1 MAESPVLTVARL
13 LGGVVLLNGNLGHQV
28 LGQLLITNSNEVA
41 IAGAAAAVAA
51 TSGQQNAAAQIA
63 IRTAVP
69 ALAVRGLLLK
79 QEQRIERR
87 ETLVAERER
96 ELNEFT
102 HAKKKS
108 DQTIKTQKM
117 QIDQAIAREAELGT
131 RLAVLKAESD
141 ETIKTQ
147 KKEIEQGITQVT
159 ELGRR
164 LAVLEAESDET
175 IKTQKKEIE
184 QGITQVTQIGRHLAV
199 LEAERDETI
208 KTQKTQ
214 IDQAIAREAELGT
227 RLAVLEAEK
236 EAATSTIA
244 ALGNRNQELVTE
256 IGAFRADVVRQS
268 GLNIDDPY
276 RPPKST
282 TRKKKTSTPP
292 RTRKPRK
299 PKA

>member
-1 MAESPVLTVARL
+1 VAESPVLTVARL
-13 LGGVVLLNGNLGHQV
+13 LGGVVLLNGNLGHQI

-96 ELNEFT
+96 QLDEVT
-102 HAKKKS
+102 QAKKKS
-108 DQTIKTQKM
+108 DQTIKTQK
-117 QIDQAIAREAELGT
+117 QQ
-131 RLAVLKAESD
+131 
-141 ETIKTQ
+141 
-147 KKEIEQGITQVT
+147 IEQGIT
-159 ELGRR
+159 L
-164 LAVLEAESDET
+164 LAKLEAEKKAATST
-175 IKTQKKEIE
+175 I
-184 QGITQVTQIGRHLAV
+184 A
-199 LEAERDETI
+199 A
-208 KTQKTQ
+208 
-214 IDQAIAREAELGT
+214 
-227 RLAVLEAEK
+227 LEAEK
-236 EAATSTIA
+236 EAAASTII
-244 ALGNRNQELVTE
+244 ALGNRNQELVAE
-256 IGAFRADVVRQS
+256 IDTFRNEAVRQS
-268 GLNIDDPY
+268 GLQIDDPY

>member
-96 ELNEFT
+96 ELNELT
-102 HAKKKS
+102 QAKRKS
-108 DQTIKTQKM
+108 DQTIKTQK
-117 QIDQAIAREAELGT
+117 QQ
-131 RLAVLKAESD
+131 
-141 ETIKTQ
+141 
-147 KKEIEQGITQVT
+147 IEQGIT
-159 ELGRR
+159 L
-164 LAVLEAESDET
+164 LA
-175 IKTQKKEIE
+175 K
-184 QGITQVTQIGRHLAV
+184 
-199 LEAERDETI
+199 
-208 KTQKTQ
+208 
-214 IDQAIAREAELGT
+214 
-227 RLAVLEAEK
+227 LEAEK
-236 EAATSTIA
+236 KAATSTITA
-244 ALGNRNQELVTE
+244 LEAEKDAANSTITALGNRNQELVTE

>member
-13 LGGVVLLNGNLGHQV
+13 LGGVVLLNGNLGHQI

-96 ELNEFT
+96 QLDEVT
-102 HAKKKS
+102 QAKKKS
-108 DQTIKTQKM
+108 DQTIKTQK
-117 QIDQAIAREAELGT
+117 QQ
-131 RLAVLKAESD
+131 
-141 ETIKTQ
+141 
-147 KKEIEQGITQVT
+147 IEQGIT
-159 ELGRR
+159 L
-164 LAVLEAESDET
+164 LAKLEAEKKAATST
-175 IKTQKKEIE
+175 I
-184 QGITQVTQIGRHLAV
+184 A
-199 LEAERDETI
+199 A
-208 KTQKTQ
+208 
-214 IDQAIAREAELGT
+214 
-227 RLAVLEAEK
+227 LEAEK
-236 EAATSTIA
+236 EAAASTII
-244 ALGNRNQELVTE
+244 ALGNRNQELVAE
-256 IGAFRADVVRQS
+256 IDTFRNEAVRQS
-268 GLNIDDPY
+268 GLQIDDPY
-276 RPPKST
+276 RPPTST

>member
-1 MAESPVLTVARL
+1 VAESPVLTVARL
-13 LGGVVLLNGNLGHQV
+13 LGGVVLLNGNLGHQI

-96 ELNEFT
+96 QLDEVT
-102 HAKKKS
+102 QAKKKS
-108 DQTIKTQKM
+108 DQTIKTQK
-117 QIDQAIAREAELGT
+117 QQ
-131 RLAVLKAESD
+131 
-141 ETIKTQ
+141 
-147 KKEIEQGITQVT
+147 IEQGITLLVK
-159 ELGRR
+159 
-164 LAVLEAESDET
+164 LEAEKKAATST
-175 IKTQKKEIE
+175 I
-184 QGITQVTQIGRHLAV
+184 A
-199 LEAERDETI
+199 A
-208 KTQKTQ
+208 
-214 IDQAIAREAELGT
+214 
-227 RLAVLEAEK
+227 LEAEK
-236 EAATSTIA
+236 EAAASTII
-244 ALGNRNQELVTE
+244 ALGNRNQELVAE
-256 IGAFRADVVRQS
+256 IDTFRNEAVRQS
-268 GLNIDDPY
+268 GLQIDDPY

>member
-13 LGGVVLLNGNLGHQV
+13 LGGVVLLNGNLGHQI

-96 ELNEFT
+96 QLDEVT
-102 HAKKKS
+102 QAKKKS
-108 DQTIKTQKM
+108 DQTIKTQK
-117 QIDQAIAREAELGT
+117 QQ
-131 RLAVLKAESD
+131 
-141 ETIKTQ
+141 
-147 KKEIEQGITQVT
+147 IEQGITLLV
-159 ELGRR
+159 
-164 LAVLEAESDET
+164 
-175 IKTQKKEIE
+175 K
-184 QGITQVTQIGRHLAV
+184 
-199 LEAERDETI
+199 
-208 KTQKTQ
+208 
-214 IDQAIAREAELGT
+214 
-227 RLAVLEAEK
+227 LEAEK
-236 EAATSTIA
+236 EAAASTII
-244 ALGNRNQELVTE
+244 ALGNRNQELVAE
-256 IGAFRADVVRQS
+256 IDTFRNEAVRQS
-268 GLNIDDPY
+268 GLQIDDPY
-276 RPPKST
+276 RPPTST

>member
-96 ELNEFT
+96 QLDELTQAN
-102 HAKKKS
+102 KKS
-108 DQTIKTQKM
+108 
-117 QIDQAIAREAELGT
+117 A
-131 RLAVLKAESD
+131 

-147 KKEIEQGITQVT
+147 KQQIEQGITRGWPIDVRQA
-159 ELGRR
+159 GSSRR
-164 LAVLEAESDET
+164 SPCS
-175 IKTQKKEIE
+175 KQK
-184 QGITQVTQIGRHLAV
+184 RA
-199 LEAERDETI
+199 
-208 KTQKTQ
+208 
-214 IDQAIAREAELGT
+214 
-227 RLAVLEAEK
+227 
-236 EAATSTIA
+236 AATSTIT
-244 ALGNRNQELVTE
+244 ALENRNQ
-256 IGAFRADVVRQS
+256 RS
-268 GLNIDDPY
+268 GDRD
-276 RPPKST
+276 RSV
-282 TRKKKTSTPP
+282 SS
-292 RTRKPRK
+292 
-299 PKA
+299 

>member
-1 MAESPVLTVARL
+1 VAESPVLTVARL

-87 ETLVAERER
+87 ETLVGERER
-96 ELNEFT
+96 QLNELT
-102 HAKKKS
+102 QAKRKS
-108 DQTIKTQKM
+108 DQTIKTQK
-117 QIDQAIAREAELGT
+117 QQ
-131 RLAVLKAESD
+131 
-141 ETIKTQ
+141 
-147 KKEIEQGITQVT
+147 IEQGIT
-159 ELGRR
+159 L
-164 LAVLEAESDET
+164 LAKLEAEKKAATST
-175 IKTQKKEIE
+175 IT
-184 QGITQVTQIGRHLAV
+184 A
-199 LEAERDETI
+199 
-208 KTQKTQ
+208 
-214 IDQAIAREAELGT
+214 
-227 RLAVLEAEK
+227 LEAEK

-256 IGAFRADVVRQS
+256 IEAFRADVVRQS

-292 RTRKPRK
+292 TRKPRK

>member
-1 MAESPVLTVARL
+1 VAESPVLTVARL
-13 LGGVVLLNGNLGHQV
+13 LGGVVLLNGNLGHQI

-96 ELNEFT
+96 QLDEVT
-102 HAKKKS
+102 QAKKKS
-108 DQTIKTQKM
+108 DQTIKTQK
-117 QIDQAIAREAELGT
+117 QQ
-131 RLAVLKAESD
+131 
-141 ETIKTQ
+141 
-147 KKEIEQGITQVT
+147 IEQGIT
-159 ELGRR
+159 L
-164 LAVLEAESDET
+164 LAKLEAEKKAATST
-175 IKTQKKEIE
+175 I
-184 QGITQVTQIGRHLAV
+184 A
-199 LEAERDETI
+199 A
-208 KTQKTQ
+208 
-214 IDQAIAREAELGT
+214 
-227 RLAVLEAEK
+227 LEAEK
-236 EAATSTIA
+236 EAAASTII
-244 ALGNRNQELVTE
+244 ALGNRNQELVAE
-256 IGAFRADVVRQS
+256 IDTFRNEAVRQS
-268 GLNIDDPY
+268 GLQIDDPY
-276 RPPKST
+276 RPPTST

>member
-1 MAESPVLTVARL
+1 VAESPVLTVARL

-87 ETLVAERER
+87 ETLVGERER
-96 ELNEFT
+96 QLNELT
-102 HAKKKS
+102 QAKRKS
-108 DQTIKTQKM
+108 DQTIKTQK
-117 QIDQAIAREAELGT
+117 QQ
-131 RLAVLKAESD
+131 
-141 ETIKTQ
+141 
-147 KKEIEQGITQVT
+147 IEQGIT
-159 ELGRR
+159 L
-164 LAVLEAESDET
+164 LAKLEAEKKAATST
-175 IKTQKKEIE
+175 I
-184 QGITQVTQIGRHLAV
+184 A
-199 LEAERDETI
+199 A
-208 KTQKTQ
+208 
-214 IDQAIAREAELGT
+214 
-227 RLAVLEAEK
+227 LEAEK
-236 EAATSTIA
+236 EAAASTII
-244 ALGNRNQELVTE
+244 ALGNRNQELVAE
-256 IGAFRADVVRQS
+256 IDTFRNEAVRQS
-268 GLNIDDPY
+268 GLQIDDPY

>member
-131 RLAVLKAESD
+131 RLAVL
-141 ETIKTQ
+141 
-147 KKEIEQGITQVT
+147 
-159 ELGRR
+159 
-164 LAVLEAESDET
+164 
-175 IKTQKKEIE
+175 
-184 QGITQVTQIGRHLAV
+184 
-199 LEAERDETI
+199 
-208 KTQKTQ
+208 
-214 IDQAIAREAELGT
+214 
-227 RLAVLEAEK
+227 EAEK
-236 EAATSTIA
+236 EAATSTIT

-256 IGAFRADVVRQS
+256 IEAFRADVVRQS

>member
-87 ETLVAERER
+87 ETLVGERER
-96 ELNEFT
+96 QLNELT
-102 HAKKKS
+102 QAKRKS
-108 DQTIKTQKM
+108 DQTIKTQK
-117 QIDQAIAREAELGT
+117 QQ
-131 RLAVLKAESD
+131 
-141 ETIKTQ
+141 
-147 KKEIEQGITQVT
+147 IEQGIT
-159 ELGRR
+159 L
-164 LAVLEAESDET
+164 LAKLEAEKKAATST
-175 IKTQKKEIE
+175 IT
-184 QGITQVTQIGRHLAV
+184 A
-199 LEAERDETI
+199 
-208 KTQKTQ
+208 
-214 IDQAIAREAELGT
+214 
-227 RLAVLEAEK
+227 LEAEK
-236 EAATSTIA
+236 EAATSTIT

-256 IGAFRADVVRQS
+256 IEAFRADVVRQS
-268 GLNIDDPY
+268 GLKIDDPY

-282 TRKKKTSTPP
+282 TRKKKTSAPP

>member
-13 LGGVVLLNGNLGHQV
+13 LGGVVLLNGNLGHQI

-96 ELNEFT
+96 QLDEVT
-102 HAKKKS
+102 QAKKKS
-108 DQTIKTQKM
+108 DQTIKTQK
-117 QIDQAIAREAELGT
+117 QQ
-131 RLAVLKAESD
+131 
-141 ETIKTQ
+141 
-147 KKEIEQGITQVT
+147 IEQGIT
-159 ELGRR
+159 L
-164 LAVLEAESDET
+164 LAKLEAEKKAATST
-175 IKTQKKEIE
+175 I
-184 QGITQVTQIGRHLAV
+184 A
-199 LEAERDETI
+199 A
-208 KTQKTQ
+208 
-214 IDQAIAREAELGT
+214 
-227 RLAVLEAEK
+227 LEAEK
-236 EAATSTIA
+236 EAAASTII
-244 ALGNRNQELVTE
+244 ALGNRNQELVAE
-256 IGAFRADVVRQS
+256 IDTFRNEAVRQS
-268 GLNIDDPY
+268 GLQIDDPY

>member
-13 LGGVVLLNGNLGHQV
+13 LGGIALLNGNLGHQV

-79 QEQRIERR
+79 QERRIERR
-87 ETLVAERER
+87 ETLVDERER
-96 ELNEFT
+96 ELD
-102 HAKKKS
+102 ALRQASKK
-108 DQTIKTQKM
+108 
-117 QIDQAIAREAELGT
+117 
-131 RLAVLKAESD
+131 SD
-141 ETIKTQ
+141 ETIKIQ
-147 KKEIEQGITQVT
+147 KQQIEQGIT
-159 ELGRR
+159 L
-164 LAVLEAESDET
+164 LA
-175 IKTQKKEIE
+175 
-184 QGITQVTQIGRHLAV
+184 R
-199 LEAERDETI
+199 
-208 KTQKTQ
+208 
-214 IDQAIAREAELGT
+214 
-227 RLAVLEAEK
+227 LEAEK
-236 EAATSTIA
+236 KAATSTITALEAERA
-244 ALGNRNQELVTE
+244 AATTTIAAFGTQHRDLVAETT
-256 IGAFRADVVRQS
+256 AFRTDVVRQS

-282 TRKKKTSTPP
+282 TRKKQSTTRKKKTTTPRKTSTPP